1 MIFALTFMKCF
12 LCGRRGAKPPT
23 CIISCNT
30 VIIIHISQMRKLR
43 HKEFIMCP
51 DQVIGQISKSEPAY
65 CLLCLPETR
74 TRTPRLTL
82 QPLHF
87 EVVSTLVV
95 GVQLSLSP
103 LDRGQ
108 YSL

>member
-12 LCGRRGAKPPT
+12 LCGRHGAKPRT

-30 VIIIHISQMRKLR
+30 IVIIHISQMRKLR

-51 DQVIGQISKSEPAY
+51 DQVIGQISKSEPTY

-74 TRTPRLTL
+74 TGTPRLTL
-82 QPLHF
+82 QRLHF
-87 EVVSTLVV
+87 EVVSALVV

-108 YSL
+108 YSP